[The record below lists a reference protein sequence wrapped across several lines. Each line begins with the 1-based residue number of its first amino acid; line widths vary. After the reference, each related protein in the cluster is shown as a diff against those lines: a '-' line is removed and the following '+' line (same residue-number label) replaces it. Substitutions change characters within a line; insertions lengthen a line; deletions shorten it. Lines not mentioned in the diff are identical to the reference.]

1 VAYGVWLRDCVL
13 RDQGIEAMPRI
24 GATLGVF
31 ATIAFCIGFNIFRY
45 PKVWEVVADM
55 PGQCGS
61 ERTPRDSVA
70 IAQATKHLAAS
81 KPAFTVPAAV
91 PAPEPPPSARFAGVE
106 KPPIKMVK
114 AAEKYAAIALPS
126 DKKSTAKTK
135 PGGSH
140 AAVAKPKQA
149 AKRPKIVGT
158 AAAPSRDAKPT
169 KKTTPAAGGKPESMV
184 GKDNGPPVSEEA
196 PRPLVPIAPSS
207 FGGDLTGA
215 SPPSV
220 AQSPLGGSG
229 TASGTYMIRRLPPI
243 DPMEPR
249 QPLPALPALG
259 PIPFYPTTG
268 VD

>member
-61 ERTPRDSVA
+61 ARTPRDSVP
-70 IAQATKHLAAS
+70 IAQATQHLAS
-81 KPAFTVPAAV
+81 PKPALAAPAAV

-106 KPPIKMVK
+106 KPPIKVVK
-114 AAEKYAAIALPS
+114 ATEKYAAIALPS

-135 PGGSH
+135 PGGTH
-140 AAVAKPKQA
+140 PAVAKPKEA
-149 AKRPKIVGT
+149 TKRPKIT
-158 AAAPSRDAKPT
+158 DIASAPSRDAKPT
-169 KKTTPAAGGKPESMV
+169 KKTTPAAGSKPESTA

-196 PRPLVPIAPSS
+196 PRPLVPVAPSS
-207 FGGDLTGA
+207 FGGDLADT
-215 SPPSV
+215 SPQSV
-220 AQSPLGGSG
+220 AESPLGGPG
-229 TASGTYMIRRLPPI
+229 AASGTYMIRRLPPI

-249 QPLPALPALG
+249 KPLPSLPALG